1 MIEEILKD
9 HIVFEGVNNS
19 AKFASFLTSLYRIEI
34 FKNGLDLILTKVRS
48 SELKFEVKIIKG
60 WDTNVGCYLTEQD
73 KIHNK
78 LIGVFSPKL
87 KHKIILRNLVTNV
100 MAHEMAH
107 ALEVESGLVLN
118 DDFRKAIGF
127 DMKDHEVNNLG
138 LRSAIKRVMVEGIK
152 PYPKHQIISE
162 LFARYFEVLSVSRN
176 VNLSGDFDTKD
187 VTEFFANT
195 TKWIEEIFNPAIKS
209 KIDQDIANYT
219 RKLIDNDEIKAEKKF
234 TDKIDSF
241 YKKVDSAGNKSW
253 SSNTG
258 SNLDWQKSW
267 EKHQEIEDKN
277 KK

>member
-1 MIEEILKD
+1 MIEGILKD
-9 HIVFEGVNNS
+9 CVVFEGVDNS
-19 AKFASFLTSLYRIEI
+19 AKFTSFLTSLYRIEL
-34 FKNGLDLILTKVRS
+34 FKDGLDLILTKVRNH
-48 SELKFEVKIIKG
+48 ELKFEVKIIKG

-73 KIHNK
+73 KIYNK
-78 LIGVFSPKL
+78 LIGVFSSKL
-87 KHKIILRNLVTNV
+87 KHKIILRNLVINV

-127 DMKDHEVNNLG
+127 DMKDREANNIA
-138 LRSAIKRVMVEGIK
+138 LRSAVKRVMIDGIK
-152 PYPKHQIISE
+152 SYPQYQFISE
-162 LFARYFEVLSVSRN
+162 LFARYFEVLSISRD
-176 VNLSGDFDTKD
+176 VNLSGDFETRD
-187 VTEFFANT
+187 VMEFFMNT
-195 TKWIEEIFNPAIKS
+195 TKWIKEIFNPAIKM

-219 RKLIDNDEIKAEKKF
+219 RKLIDNGEIKAEKKF

-241 YKKVDSAGNKSW
+241 YKRTDASGNKTW
-253 SSNTG
+253 SSNTK